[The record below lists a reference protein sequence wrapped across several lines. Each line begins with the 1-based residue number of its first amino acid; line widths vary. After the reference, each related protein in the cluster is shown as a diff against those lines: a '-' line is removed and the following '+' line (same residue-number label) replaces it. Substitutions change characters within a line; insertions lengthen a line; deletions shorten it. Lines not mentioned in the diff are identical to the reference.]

1 MLVYYIKVSRRV
13 MDSHLTATQSSL
25 LSHIQVLVRQ
35 VFQEPLVQRVK
46 RVVRAHQVMALKVP
60 LATVDSLDL
69 LAFLDLL
76 AHPVSSQIEQ
86 KIISP
91 LHSRTGWKNLKSIN
105 IFNII
110 TAK

>member
-1 MLVYYIKVSRRV
+1 MYIQVSRRV
-13 MDSHLTATQSSL
+13 MESHITATQPSP
-25 LSHIQVLVRQ
+25 LSHIQVVVSQ

-46 RVVRAHQVMALKVP
+46 RVIRAQVTALKVP
-60 LATVDSLDL
+60 LATVDPLDL

-86 KIISP
+86 TKISL

-105 IFNII
+105 IFNTI
-110 TAK
+110 TAMF

>member
-1 MLVYYIKVSRRV
+1 MYIKVSRRI
-13 MDSHLTATQSSL
+13 MDSHLTATQSSP
-25 LSHIQVLVRQ
+25 LSHIQVVVSQ
-35 VFQEPLVQRVK
+35 VFQEPPVQRVK
-46 RVVRAHQVMALKVP
+46 RVIWAHQFMALKVP

-76 AHPVSSQIEQ
+76 AHPVSSQIKQ
-86 KIISP
+86 TKISL